1 MSTFNLT
8 GSSSS
13 SYANVRMVEARNDT
27 TRQAEE
33 NRPDNT
39 KKKLSTQ
46 AKGVHTM
53 VRCNFS

>member
-1 MSTFNLT
+1 
-8 GSSSS
+8 
-13 SYANVRMVEARNDT
+13 MVEARNDT